1 MTLSVALR
9 HRLSPA
15 FALEVAFDAPPG
27 VTALFGRSGAGK
39 SSILRAVAGLIRPDE
54 GRITVDGAPVFDSA
68 AGIDLP
74 PHRRRFGLVFQE
86 PRLFPHLSVARNLRY
101 GRRAL
106 GLPAAPAR
114 EAEIVEMLGIGAL
127 LSRRPSGLSGGEA
140 ARVAIG
146 RALLTE
152 PRLLMLDE
160 PFASL
165 DAARR
170 EEILP
175 YLERLRDHAGLPI
188 LFVSHA
194 LPEVARLAA
203 RIVVLGDGHVL
214 RAGPA
219 AEMLADPEAAELLG
233 PREAGAVLTG
243 TVGATAEDGL
253 TEVHLPGGTLHLPGV
268 TAGEGAR
275 IPVRIAASDVILA
288 LEPPRGLSALNMLR
302 CRVAS
307 LHRGKGPGVMV
318 GLTCG
323 PDALLARVTARSAEA
338 MGLAEGLEVTAI
350 VKSVAI
356 GPADLGGG

>member
-1 MTLSVALR
+1 MTLEVAFR
-9 HRLSPA
+9 HRLSA
-15 FALEVAFDAPPG
+15 GFALDVAFEAPPG

-39 SSILRAVAGLIRPDE
+39 SSVLRAVAGLLRPDE
-54 GRITVDGAPVFDSA
+54 GRIAMAGAPVFDSA
-68 AGIDLP
+68 AGVDLP

-86 PRLFPHLSVARNLRY
+86 PRLFPHLSVLRNLRY

-106 GLPAAPAR
+106 GLPANPAR

-127 LSRRPSGLSGGEA
+127 LARRPAGLSGGEA

-146 RALLTE
+146 RALLAE

-160 PFASL
+160 PFAAL

-175 YLERLRDHAGLPI
+175 WLERLRDHAGLPI
-188 LFVSHA
+188 LFVSHS

-203 RIVVLGDGHVL
+203 RIVLMGEGRVL

-219 AEMLADPEAAELLG
+219 ADLLADPEAAEFLG
-233 PREAGAVLTG
+233 PREAGAVLQG
-243 TVGATAEDGL
+243 RVGRTAPDGL
-253 TEVHLPGGTLHLPGV
+253 TEVRLAGGTLHLPGV
-268 TAGEGAR
+268 TAAAGAA

-288 LEPPRGLSALNMLR
+288 LTPPVGLSALNMLE
-302 CRVAS
+302 CRVAG
-307 LHRGKGPGVMV
+307 LHRGRGPGVMV
-318 GLTCG
+318 RLECG
-323 PDALLARVTARSAEA
+323 GEALLARITARSAEA
-338 MGLAEGLEVTAI
+338 MGLREGLALTAI

-356 GPADLGGG
+356 GPADLGG

>member
-1 MTLSVALR
+1 MSLGVTFR
-9 HRLSPA
+9 HRLSPG
-15 FALEVAFDAPPG
+15 FALDIAFEAPPG

-39 SSILRAVAGLIRPDE
+39 SSVLRAVAGLMTPDE
-54 GRITVDGAPVFDSA
+54 GRIAVDGAAVFDSD
-68 AGIDLP
+68 AGANLP

-86 PRLFPHLSVARNLRY
+86 PRLFPHLSVQQNLRY

-106 GLPAAPAR
+106 RLPANPAR
-114 EAEIVEMLGIGAL
+114 EAEVVEMLGIGAL
-127 LSRRPSGLSGGEA
+127 LPRRPSGLSGGEA

-146 RALLTE
+146 RALLAE
-152 PRLLMLDE
+152 PRVLMLDE

-175 YLERLRDHAGLPI
+175 YLERLRDHARLPI

-194 LPEVARLAA
+194 LPEVARLAS
-203 RIVVLGDGHVL
+203 RLVLIGDGQVL

-219 AEMLADPEAAELLG
+219 AELLADPEAAELLG
-233 PREAGAVLTG
+233 PREAGAVLEG
-243 TVGATAEDGL
+243 RVGASAPDGL
-253 TEVHLPGGTLHLPGV
+253 TEVHLSGGTLHLAGV
-268 TAGEGAR
+268 TAGQGAR

-288 LEPPRGLSALNMLR
+288 LEEPRGLSALNLLR
-302 CRVAS
+302 CRVAE

-318 GLTCG
+318 RLSCG
-323 PDALLARVTARSAEA
+323 EDALLARVTARSAEA
-338 MGLAEGLEVTAI
+338 MALEEGQELTAI